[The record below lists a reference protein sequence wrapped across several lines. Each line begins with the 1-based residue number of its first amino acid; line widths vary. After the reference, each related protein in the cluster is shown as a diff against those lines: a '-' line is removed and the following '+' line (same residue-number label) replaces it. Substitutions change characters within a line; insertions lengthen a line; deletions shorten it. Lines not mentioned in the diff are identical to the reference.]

1 MFLLNVNP
9 LCFTFIVFTDPSCLS
24 ILNGCH
30 TEDCVCK
37 CQSAR
42 KEIDTKT
49 SKSDIATVPNFLNT
63 SGYAVFNLF

>member
-1 MFLLNVNP
+1 MFLLNVYP
-9 LCFTFIVFTDPSCLS
+9 LCFTFIIFTDPNCLS
-24 ILNGCH
+24 ILNGCY

-49 SKSDIATVPNFLNT
+49 NKSDIARVPTFRNT
-63 SGYAVFNLF
+63 SG